1 MNVGMLW
8 LDTDKQRSLE
18 EKVVRAAAF
27 YEAKYGQRPEL
38 CLVNRSELSVEKQVA
53 SIQVRPAANI
63 IAHHFLLGMDRAASE
78 PDAAPLLI

>member
-1 MNVGMLW
+1 MNTGMLW

-18 EKVVRAAAF
+18 EKVMRAAAY

-38 CLVNRSELSVEKQVA
+38 CLVNRSALSAEKQVS

-63 IAHHFLLGMDRAASE
+63 IAHHFLLGMDRPLSE
-78 PDAAPLLI
+78 PD